1 MHSFNSI
8 GLYLKYY
15 DYYYNGN
22 LLDLPTQEA
31 SNYNDAF
38 YNIYSYQSYY
48 FFKFILN
55 FYV

>member
-1 MHSFNSI
+1 MHSLNSI

-31 SNYNDAF
+31 SNCNIAF
-38 YNIYSYQSYY
+38 YDIYSYQQKNLKNLY
-48 FFKFILN
+48 
-55 FYV
+55 